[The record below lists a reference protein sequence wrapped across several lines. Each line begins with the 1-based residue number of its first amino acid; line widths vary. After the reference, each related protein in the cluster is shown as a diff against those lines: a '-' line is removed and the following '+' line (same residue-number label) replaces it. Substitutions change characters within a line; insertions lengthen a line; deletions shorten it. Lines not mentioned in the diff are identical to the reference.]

1 MKFELMN
8 SYDLKEVL
16 SELNGSAIN
25 EYSYRFGNSLVS
37 LCVSAFGWTN
47 NTIDSSWKNF
57 VFFEVNMASYKLN
70 SIAENL
76 LNALYV
82 RFKNSFCV
90 FTNSEFNKESKA
102 FLFSIM
108 IKLNMNFNYYKT
120 IISYYESA
128 QNDLLNQINTTSN
141 SLVRFND
148 TPQEEGDF
156 ANDEHT
162 TSINQSETSTSTDLN
177 SPIMRLKEIQ
187 DHYKRT
193 LEDWLNEFKIFFRE
207 DIAL

>member
-90 FTNSEFNKESKA
+90 NYKDNNKRS
-102 FLFSIM
+102 FSARKKWIA
-108 IKLNMNFNYYKT
+108 
-120 IISYYESA
+120 S
-128 QNDLLNQINTTSN
+128 
-141 SLVRFND
+141 SLRSS
-148 TPQEEGDF
+148 Q
-156 ANDEHT
+156 
-162 TSINQSETSTSTDLN
+162 
-177 SPIMRLKEIQ
+177 
-187 DHYKRT
+187 
-193 LEDWLNEFKIFFRE
+193 
-207 DIAL
+207 